1 MVNSKWRE
9 QNAKLHMWQDLN
21 KVKKKKKPGRERN
34 RKKKIKIICSG
45 SEACGGRRG
54 GDISSPWG

>member
-34 RKKKIKIICSG
+34 RKKK
-45 SEACGGRRG
+45 
-54 GDISSPWG
+54 